1 MNPDGTPL
9 VADMKDKDE
18 ASTETKSF
26 PSEDMELALAK
37 QKEEHDASLESLVQ
51 MRLATLTMM
60 LAPLSGGAASR
71 PTVPTP
77 SLGQQPPS
85 NDHSSVP
92 WPSARPQVE
101 KPKYNPQGKPPLL
114 DDTNDFALWRVAMQ
128 DHLRYGNDEMLEILE
143 YGYHAVD

>member
-9 VADMKDKDE
+9 VADLKDKGK
-18 ASTETKSF
+18 ASAKVKSF
-26 PSEDMELALAK
+26 TSEDLERALAK
-37 QKEEHDASLESLVQ
+37 QKEEHDASLEAFVQ
-51 MRLATLTMM
+51 MRLATLTTM
-60 LAPLSGGAASR
+60 LAPILGAGASR

-92 WPSARPQVE
+92 WLYARPQIE

-114 DDTNDFALWRVAMQ
+114 DDTTDIALWKSCYA
-128 DHLRYGNDEMLEILE
+128 GSSSIWK
-143 YGYHAVD
+143 